1 MAENTSAHTEE
12 PGGTHKPNF
21 PPFQKDTFGSQLF
34 WLAITF
40 AALYLLVARLGLPRV
55 GSIIE
60 ARQSRISGDLA
71 EAGRLKREAE
81 EVLGTYEKALADA
94 RNRAQAI
101 AGEMREKLKAEAQK
115 NRRALE
121 ERLNARLTDAEKAV
135 AKAKAAAMANVR
147 GIAVEVASAIVA
159 RLIGTAPGE
168 KTVAQVVDDVLK
180 R

>member
-12 PGGTHKPNF
+12 PGGAHKPF
-21 PPFQKDTFGSQLF
+21 PPFEKDTFGSQLF
-34 WLAITF
+34 WFAITF
-40 AALYLLVARLGLPRV
+40 VALYLLVARLGLPRV

-71 EAGRLKREAE
+71 EASRLKLEAE
-81 EVLGTYEKALADA
+81 ELLGTYEKALAEA

-101 AGEMREKLKAEAQK
+101 AGEMREKLRAEGEK

-121 ERLNARLTDAEKAV
+121 ERLNAQLSDAEKTV
-135 AKAKAAAMANVR
+135 AKAKAAAMTNVR
-147 GIAVEVASAIVA
+147 GIAVEAASAIVA
-159 RLIGTAPGE
+159 RLIGTAPAE